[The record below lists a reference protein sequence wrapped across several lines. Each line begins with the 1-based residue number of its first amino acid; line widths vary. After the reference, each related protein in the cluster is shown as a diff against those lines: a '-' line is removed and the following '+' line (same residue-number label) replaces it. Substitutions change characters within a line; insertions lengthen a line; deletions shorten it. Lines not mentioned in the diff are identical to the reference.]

1 MTVLAHV
8 VRRGA
13 GSVAGGAGSVA
24 GEAGT
29 LAAKAGGAV
38 LAGVFGSMAV
48 ARGDKPLHAL
58 GRVAPGRLTVSGR
71 RVTGVPLLDR
81 PGTTEVWCRLSRAL
95 TVATHGLDVMGIAVR
110 IPGAGPGG
118 EDADV
123 LFASTGTGD
132 LSRYLFRPRGSTLT
146 GPLTTL
152 LPGGRSGGPRL
163 LGLFPDGPYRYR
175 LVWSGVRGAWTQVGT
190 LEIDVEGPALD
201 EPVRFD
207 PVGRPLRGL
216 EPPVW
221 VRRLRSPA
229 YAAARTVS
237 RPHAVTDPRRV
248 PPLDALGG
256 AEALRR

>member
-1 MTVLAHV
+1 VTALLDA

-13 GSVAGGAGSVA
+13 DSVA
-24 GEAGT
+24 GEAGA
-29 LAAKAGGAV
+29 LAAKAGGTV
-38 LAGVFGSMAV
+38 LGGVFGALAV

-58 GRVAPGRLTVSGR
+58 GRVAPGTLTIEGR
-71 RVTGVPLLDR
+71 RVTGIPLLDR
-81 PGTTEVWCRLSRAL
+81 PGPVDVRCRLSRAL

-110 IPGAGPGG
+110 IPGAGPDGG
-118 EDADV
+118 DADV

-132 LSRYLFRPRGSTLT
+132 LSRYLFRPRRSSVT

-152 LPGGRSGGPRL
+152 LPGGRSGGPRV

-175 LVWSGVRGAWTQVGT
+175 LAWSGARGGWTEVGT
-190 LEIDVEGPALD
+190 LEIDVDAAALD

-216 EPPVW
+216 EPPGW
-221 VRRLRSPA
+221 VRSLRSPA

-248 PPLDALGG
+248 PPLDAVS
-256 AEALRR
+256 R